1 MLDPS
6 PALTPTPPSTP
17 ALPIETDRLRL
28 RLCVPEDID
37 ALYDIRSRA
46 DVNRYLYSAAMSR
59 EEVQAKL
66 DERISKYSRL
76 VEPGDSL
83 LLAVERKDTGEM
95 IGDVS
100 FNWLPGEHQQVEIG
114 YVLHP
119 GHHGQGFAT
128 EAARPLLRVAFEVV
142 KAHRVIGRLDGRNAA
157 SGRVLAK
164 LGMRQ
169 EAHFRENEFVKGE
182 WTDEIVYAI
191 LASEWS
197 ADGVGR

>member
-1 MLDPS
+1 MFD
-6 PALTPTPPSTP
+6 P
-17 ALPIETDRLRL
+17 ALPIETERLTL
-28 RLCVPEDID
+28 RLCEPDDID
-37 ALYDIRSRA
+37 ALYAIRSRE
-46 DVNRYLYSAAMSR
+46 DVNRYLYSAAMTR
-59 EEVQAKL
+59 AEVQAKL
-66 DERISKYSRL
+66 DERISKYSKL

-83 LLAVERKDTGEM
+83 LLAVVRRDTGQM

-119 GHHGQGFAT
+119 GHHGHGFAT
-128 EAARPLLRVAFEVV
+128 EAARPLLALAFQGLE
-142 KAHRVIGRLDGRNAA
+142 AHRVIGRLDGRNAA
-157 SGRVLAK
+157 SARVLAK
-164 LGMRQ
+164 LGMRM
-169 EAHFRENEFVKGE
+169 EAHFRENEWVKGE

>member
-1 MLDPS
+1 MFDPG
-6 PALTPTPPSTP
+6 
-17 ALPIETDRLRL
+17 LPIETERLQL

-37 ALYDIRSRA
+37 ALYDIRSRP
-46 DVNRYLYSAAMSR
+46 DVNRYLYTAAMTR

-66 DERISKYSRL
+66 DERISKYSKL

-83 LLAVERKDTGEM
+83 VLAIVRKDTGRM

-119 GHHGQGFAT
+119 DHHGQGFAS
-128 EAARPLLRVAFEVV
+128 EAARPLLPLAFEGL
-142 KAHRVIGRLDGRNAA
+142 KAHRVTGRLDGRNTA
-157 SGRVLAK
+157 SARVLAK

-197 ADGVGR
+197 ANRVGR

>member
-1 MLDPS
+1 VFDP
-6 PALTPTPPSTP
+6 PPLNP
-17 ALPIETDRLRL
+17 ALPIETERLRL
-28 RLCVPEDID
+28 RLFVPEDID

-46 DVNRYLYSAAMSR
+46 DVNRYLYSAAMTR

-66 DERISKYSRL
+66 DERISKHSKL

-83 LLAVERKDTGEM
+83 LLAIVRKDTGEM

-119 GHHGQGFAT
+119 GHYGQGFAT
-128 EAARPLLRVAFEVV
+128 EAARPLLQVAFEVV

-157 SGRVLAK
+157 SARVLAK

-191 LASEWS
+191 LAGEWS